1 MANVYRILKTTLDD
15 IADAI
20 RAKTGSSSSMTPAQ
34 MVAAIGSIS
43 GGSGYAKKTG
53 SFVLA
58 ENYTYNSG
66 VSTPYT
72 GMLIE
77 TGLSVVQAVIIWSE
91 EWQAGTETNNCFGLS
106 LGFDIGF
113 GAAVGANDI
122 LHYYAGSS
130 YMRNG
135 SNNYY
140 STANQGLFFHSF
152 SNSVPNGSFGIR
164 CYNSGF
170 PIRAGHTIRWEAWGE
185 E

>member
-1 MANVYRILKTTLDD
+1 MANVYRILKSTLDD

-20 RAKTGSSSSMTPAQ
+20 RAKTGGSAAMTPAQ

-53 SFVLA
+53 SFTLA

-77 TGLSVVQAVIIWSE
+77 TGLSEVKAVMIWSE
-91 EWQAGTETNNCFGLS
+91 EWQAGTETNSCFGIS
-106 LGFDIGF
+106 VGFDSGF
-113 GAAVGANDI
+113 GVVSGTDI
-122 LHYYAGSS
+122 LHYYAGGS

-135 SNNYY
+135 GNNYY
-140 STANQGLFFHSF
+140 NTAGQGLFFHSF
-152 SNSVPNGSFGIR
+152 SNSVPAGSFGVKV
-164 CYNSGF
+164 YNSSF
-170 PIRAGHTIRWEAWGE
+170 PMRAGHTIRWEAWGVE
-185 E
+185 